1 MPYEP
6 AGATP
11 MNMGTQCQNID
22 AENQNTSDP
31 LLKVVLWIAYL
42 TEVSYFHMRDVID
55 SSCFY
60 TDWCNSHWI
69 RAPYLLYLSSD
80 CAVWLSIIWGLILGW
95 WCNGLVL
102 PPLVVGQ
109 TSTTPSPWDP
119 TGKGGTKKGPFNSL
133 LGKDDI
139 SKTDEFLEK
148 FQTAFVRMFSMAGL
162 LCII

>member
-1 MPYEP
+1 MAIPMPYEP

-11 MNMGTQCQNID
+11 RNMGTQCQNID

-60 TDWCNSHWI
+60 TDWCNSHRI

-119 TGKGGTKKGPFNSL
+119 TGKGLFTYYVSRRRGGRGYGN
-133 LGKDDI
+133 
-139 SKTDEFLEK
+139 
-148 FQTAFVRMFSMAGL
+148 
-162 LCII
+162 C